1 MIEKFIE
8 QKFDPPRSLDLLI
21 SLAVEHRD
29 GTACCTFYAKE
40 TRMPLSSSTMNVNT
54 PDGPLQY
61 EEEEEEGF
69 DEIDDPNYVP
79 PKALSNSAILPH
91 IATEWIG
98 HLPIKG
104 GRYTLRNRQ
113 INRRVKECI
122 RTLDLLEALEAGYD
136 VQNLLDSLLDPS
148 EFEGL
153 IDISKAIIMGH
164 SYGGATAIMTCS
176 AELRFRLGICLD
188 AWMYPIYK
196 ENFDLVTQPICFIN
210 SEKFQTDE
218 NLRAIKRVLETNPY
232 SCTDS
237 GNQSHSHTNGN
248 GNSKTVDDALTNT
261 VDEGSTL
268 PDTSENK
275 QVSKGCTAGDEQA
288 DELDSRSLQN
298 RVATIKGTVH
308 YNQTDIPFV
317 MPWLI
322 KAFYGGNSRRN
333 PFTALDLTA
342 ALAMEFISKQLKLDI
357 LSIEKK
363 VFLDKQRKKIK
374 LGIKDKL

>member
-1 MIEKFIE
+1 MFALTAI
-8 QKFDPPRSLDLLI
+8 
-21 SLAVEHRD
+21 EHRD

-40 TRMPLSSSTMNVNT
+40 TRMPMSSSTMNINT
-54 PDGPLQY
+54 PDGPLKI
-61 EEEEEEGF
+61 EDEEEEGF
-69 DEIDDPNYVP
+69 DEIDDPNYIP

-98 HLPIKG
+98 HLPISG

-122 RTLDLLEALEAGYD
+122 RTLDLFEALEAGYD

-153 IDISKAIIMGH
+153 IDISKAIVMGH
-164 SYGGATAIMTCS
+164 SYGGATTIMTCS
-176 AELRFRLGICLD
+176 AELRFKLGICLD
-188 AWMYPIYK
+188 VWMYPIYQ
-196 ENFDLVTQPICFIN
+196 ENFDLVTQPIFFIN

-218 NLRAIKRVLETNPY
+218 NLRAIRRVLETNPH
-232 SCTDS
+232 SCIDS
-237 GNQSHSHTNGN
+237 SNSTNPVANTNGDA
-248 GNSKTVDDALTNT
+248 KPVDDAKIDPVEGDVPTLNVEESKQNKKDCSTGDGS
-261 VDEGSTL
+261 VDE
-268 PDTSENK
+268 
-275 QVSKGCTAGDEQA
+275 V
-288 DELDSRSLQN
+288 DSRSLEN

-322 KAFYGGNSRRN
+322 RAFFGANSRRN
-333 PFTALDLTA
+333 PFTAHDLTA

-357 LSIEKK
+357 LSAEKK